1 MKSTSLLGSTLQLTL
16 VSLLSQL
23 LYFFYQVILSRMVG
37 TEVLGLIHMVMPVYY
52 TLLSLLTSGFALA
65 VCRLSSEYQS
75 EHNHRALGQLVG
87 HTTQLFSYA
96 FLLFGLLFLLGYRIL
111 VEQYFQ
117 QSPPL
122 LLLLA
127 IPMLIFF
134 TAQEIFNK
142 HYFYGTNSV
151 HIPAVIQITEQ
162 LVRMAA
168 VILLLLIFPHS
179 SPLETVLLILLGM
192 LVSEIYSSLHLTY
205 LRKQQPITF
214 PFTFPTSGN
223 CGHMN
228 QTILRIALPVSLTSF
243 LCQSISTLN
252 SVIIPNLLVRSGL
265 EQTVA
270 LQRYGILFGM
280 TLPLLMLPFSLINAL
295 SIVLLPY
302 LSRCR
307 VLKQSH
313 PINQALKGSLLAIF
327 LFLAPVTLLI
337 ACFGT
342 QLGALF
348 YGQPEAGDF
357 ILPLAVGVILS
368 AFEVVAETALNAF
381 NRQTVNACITLLSTL
396 LQVYVTLAYTVSLG
410 LRAYVIGFVLTS
422 ALGCL
427 LRGLL
432 LWRLLVK
439 SNVTVPRKAIASV
452 RRTTPDTETET
463 RIPHPPR

>member
-16 VSLLSQL
+16 ISLLSQL
-23 LYFFYQVILSRMVG
+23 LYFLYQVILSRMVG
-37 TEVLGLIHMVMPVYY
+37 TEVLGLIHMVMPVYH
-52 TLLSLLTSGFALA
+52 TLLSFLTSGFALA
-65 VCRLSSEYQS
+65 VCQLSSEYQS
-75 EHNHRALGQLVG
+75 KHNHQALGQLVD
-87 HTTQLFSYA
+87 HTTHLFSYA
-96 FLLFGLLFLLGYRIL
+96 FLLFGLLFLLGYRLL
-111 VEQYFQ
+111 VEQYLKQ
-117 QSPPL
+117 PLPL
-122 LLLLA
+122 LLLFA

-142 HYFYGTNSV
+142 HYFYGTNKV
-151 HIPAVIQITEQ
+151 HIPAAIQITEQ

-168 VILLLLIFPHS
+168 VILLLLLFPHS

-192 LVSEIYSSLHLTY
+192 LVSEIYSSLHLIY

-214 PFTFPTSGN
+214 PFAFPTRQG
-223 CGHMN
+223 GRQMN
-228 QTILRIALPVSLTSF
+228 HTILRIALPISLTSF

-265 EQTVA
+265 TQTVA

-302 LSRCR
+302 LSRCK
-307 VLKQSH
+307 VLNEHKQ
-313 PINQALKGSLLAIF
+313 INHALKGSLLSIL
-327 LFLAPVTLLI
+327 LFVAPATLLI
-337 ACFGT
+337 AGSGT
-342 QLGALF
+342 RLGALF
-348 YGQPEAGDF
+348 YNQPAAGDF

-381 NRQTVNACITLLSTL
+381 HHQTSNACITLLSTL
-396 LQVYVTLAYTVSLG
+396 LQVYITLAYTVSLG
-410 LRAYVIGFVLTS
+410 LRAYITGFMLSS

-432 LWRLLVK
+432 LWHLLSK
-439 SNVTVPRKAIASV
+439 SKVTALRKAIASV
-452 RRTTPDTETET
+452 PRTTPDIENETH
-463 RIPHPPR
+463 IPHLPQ

>member
-1 MKSTSLLGSTLQLTL
+1 M
-16 VSLLSQL
+16 
-23 LYFFYQVILSRMVG
+23 
-37 TEVLGLIHMVMPVYY
+37 
-52 TLLSLLTSGFALA
+52 
-65 VCRLSSEYQS
+65 
-75 EHNHRALGQLVG
+75 
-87 HTTQLFSYA
+87 
-96 FLLFGLLFLLGYRIL
+96 
-111 VEQYFQ
+111 
-117 QSPPL
+117 
-122 LLLLA
+122 
-127 IPMLIFF
+127 
-134 TAQEIFNK
+134 
-142 HYFYGTNSV
+142 
-151 HIPAVIQITEQ
+151 
-162 LVRMAA
+162 
-168 VILLLLIFPHS
+168 ILLLLIFPHS

-214 PFTFPTSGN
+214 PFTFPTKRNS
-223 CGHMN
+223 GHMN

-327 LFLAPVTLLI
+327 LFVAPVTLLI

-342 QLGALF
+342 QLGTLF

-381 NRQTVNACITLLSTL
+381 NRQTANACITLLSTL

-422 ALGCL
+422 TLGCL

-439 SNVTVPRKAIASV
+439 SNITVSRKAIASAH
-452 RRTTPDTETET
+452 RTTPDTETET

>member
-37 TEVLGLIHMVMPVYY
+37 TEVLGLIHMVMLVYY
-52 TLLSLLTSGFALA
+52 TLLSFLTSGFALA

-75 EHNHRALGQLVG
+75 EHNHRALGHLVG

-96 FLLFGLLFLLGYRIL
+96 FLLFGLLFLLCYRVL
-111 VEQYFQ
+111 SEKYLAET
-117 QSPPL
+117 PP

-162 LVRMAA
+162 LVRIAA

-214 PFTFPTSGN
+214 PFALPTSGN
-223 CGHMN
+223 CGRMN

-307 VLKQSH
+307 VLKRSHQITQS
-313 PINQALKGSLLAIF
+313 LKGSLLAIL
-327 LFLAPVTLLI
+327 LFVAPVTLLI

-381 NRQTVNACITLLSTL
+381 NRQTANACITLLSTL

-439 SNVTVPRKAIASV
+439 SNVTVPQKAIASA
-452 RRTTPDTETET
+452 RQTTPDTETET